1 MAEYEYLFTKALHE
15 KLKEKIVGKI
25 FVRAVARDRVIIKI
39 DSFGDLTFTMF
50 LENFSEKILN
60 GYSSDY
66 ACYEIVKEY
75 KKVVLE
81 RYFA

>member
-15 KLKEKIVGKI
+15 KLKEKIVGRI
-25 FVRAVARDRVIIKI
+25 FIRAVTGDRVYVRI
-39 DSFGDLTFTMF
+39 DSFGDLKFTMF
-50 LENFSEKILN
+50 LDDFSEKIKS

-66 ACYEIVKEY
+66 ACYEILKQY

-81 RYFA
+81 RYFT